1 MLARSTL
8 AALAC
13 ALVTACAKRPPVP
26 PRASP
31 EAALLRLH
39 DALVDP
45 NARVLAVTAPRVI
58 PEAEMLTRMA
68 LVHDIQERHPQGFSA
83 SGWESAH
90 ADLVA
95 MHDEPRTREAFNR
108 TRDLLGNGRCTHAGD
123 ASVPETLAPLVASRP
138 SWPAPATALRDAL
151 ARRTSGARAGT
162 YRCTGSTQTFRA
174 VFIPA
179 EPPDGTLV
187 VAAIAPLAP

>member
-1 MLARSTL
+1 MRAL

-13 ALVTACAKRPPVP
+13 ALVTACTKPPPPP

-31 EAALLRLH
+31 EAALLRLR
-39 DALVDP
+39 DALADS
-45 NARVLAVTAPRVI
+45 NARVLAVTAPAVI

-68 LVHDIQERHPQGFSA
+68 LLHDIQERHPQGFSA

-108 TRDLLGNGRCTHAGD
+108 TRSLLGSGRCARAGD
-123 ASVPETLAPLVASRP
+123 ASVPETLAPLVAARP

-151 ARRTSGARAGT
+151 ARRTSGARAGI
-162 YRCTGSTQTFRA
+162 YRCEGSTQTFRA
-174 VFIPA
+174 VFVPA
-179 EPPDGTLV
+179 DPPDGTLA
-187 VAAIAPLAP
+187 VATITP

>member
-1 MLARSTL
+1 MRAL

-13 ALVTACAKRPPVP
+13 ALVTACTKPPPPP

-39 DALVDP
+39 DALVDS
-45 NARVLAVTAPRVI
+45 NARVLAVTAPQVI
-58 PEAEMLTRMA
+58 PEAEMLARMA
-68 LVHDIQERHPQGFSA
+68 LLHDIQERHPQSFTA

-95 MHDEPRTREAFNR
+95 MHDEARTRQAFQHARN
-108 TRDLLGNGRCTHAGD
+108 LLGNGRCTLAGD
-123 ASVPETLAPLVASRP
+123 ASVPETLAPLVESRP

-151 ARRTSGARAGT
+151 ARRTAGARAGT
-162 YRCTGSTQTFRA
+162 YRCEGSTQTFRA
-174 VFIPA
+174 VFVPTA
-179 EPPDGTLV
+179 PPDGTLV
-187 VAAIAPLAP
+187 VAAITPQTP